1 MENKKTE
8 KVDMEAAVT
17 SVTSKL
23 SSTIALL
30 YEKLCREYQL
40 TPDEIRSATVT
51 INNGEITVKVKG
63 KRDE

>member
-1 MENKKTE
+1 MENKQAE
-8 KVDMEAAVT
+8 KVDMEARVT

-51 INNGEITVKVKG
+51 INNGEVTVKVKG
-63 KRDE
+63 KKDE